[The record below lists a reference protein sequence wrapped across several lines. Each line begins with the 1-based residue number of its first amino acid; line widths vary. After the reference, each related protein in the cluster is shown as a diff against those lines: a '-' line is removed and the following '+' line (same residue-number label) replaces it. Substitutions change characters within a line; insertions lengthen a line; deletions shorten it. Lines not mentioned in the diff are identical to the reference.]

1 MNAALPASWQEYL
14 HREFPRYFLGGFQE
28 LASEEGSGLGL
39 GITATLLVVLIFG
52 IRGLPPVRWTSPA
65 TLLALATLIAF
76 AAYMLKMG
84 SEATARLLLSY
95 YPLLLLPV
103 LKLPVQENW
112 LRHRVWRLWL
122 LLVALSVFPAIILS
136 PARPL
141 WPAQKIS
148 GAWLQK
154 NPDRHLAQRIATI
167 YATYAH
173 RNDLLRPLREQLP
186 SGVREV
192 GLAAGSN
199 DAEYSLWRPFG
210 TRTVR
215 CFWSSRARQ
224 EPIAPDGLEWLV
236 VHVGEWNALSTEP
249 LPDWAAQ
256 HHFRIVATI
265 PLVTFAKRGADDWC
279 LLHLEKSPSSD
290 VISGQ
295 H

>member
-1 MNAALPASWQEYL
+1 M
-14 HREFPRYFLGGFQE
+14 
-28 LASEEGSGLGL
+28 
-39 GITATLLVVLIFG
+39 
-52 IRGLPPVRWTSPA
+52 
-65 TLLALATLIAF
+65 
-76 AAYMLKMG
+76 
-84 SEATARLLLSY
+84 
-95 YPLLLLPV
+95 
-103 LKLPVQENW
+103 
-112 LRHRVWRLWL
+112 WRLWL
-122 LLVALSVFPAIILS
+122 LLVALSVFPGDHS
-136 PARPL
+136 VSGRVRF
-141 WPAQKIS
+141 WPGTKNFSSLASEKI
-148 GAWLQK
+148 
-154 NPDRHLAQRIATI
+154 PDSHLAQRIATI

-215 CFWSSRARQ
+215 CFWSSRARGE
-224 EPIAPDGLEWLV
+224 EPIAPDSLEWLV

-279 LLHLEKSPSSD
+279 LLHLEKQPPAD
-290 VISGQ
+290 VMGTP